1 MDKEYIREQITL
13 LLMGE
18 ETEISENEI
27 RESISRDPELQKEYQ
42 DLHSTLELTS
52 KRNVPPVSEERW
64 DKFMLDLHERLEYK
78 KSRGVLVKFA
88 EFYRSPVRLTAA
100 ASVTAILLIGIV
112 LLTHTPDA
120 PEPLQIA
127 VLEYLPQNIEQVDS
141 AYVLAEN
148 LLPTEEELSLIEEI
162 YAGFDEYKESEDL
175 SEDSSDFY
183 RYEFEQYFQT
193 NGSDSQEDKS

>member
-64 DKFMLDLHERLEYK
+64 DKFMLDLHERLEHK

-100 ASVTAILLIGIV
+100 ASVAAILIIGI
-112 LLTHTPDA
+112 LILTRTPDI
-120 PEPLQIA
+120 PKPPQVVE
-127 VLEYLPQNIEQVDS
+127 LEYLPESIEQVDS

-148 LLPTEEELSLIEEI
+148 LLPTEEELSLIEQV
-162 YAGFDEYKESEDL
+162 YAGFDEHIESEDFF
-175 SEDSSDFY
+175 EDSSDY
-183 RYEFEQYFQT
+183 YEHEFEEYFRT
-193 NGSDSQEDKS
+193 NNSNSQEDVL